1 MSGTCIIL
9 TSCGSEET
17 AQEIVETL
25 VDQKLAA
32 SATLL
37 PNARTYY
44 ALENATR
51 WEDVCQVLI
60 YTTEEKFE
68 AAARVIKRLDSFL
81 VPEIFMVKLDGGSDE
96 VLAWLR
102 GMGRGKRP
110 SNL

>member
-25 VDQKLAA
+25 VDQGLAA

-37 PNARTYY
+37 PSARTYY
-44 ALENATR
+44 ALGGSTR

-68 AAARVIKRLDSFL
+68 GAAKVIKRLDSFE
-81 VPEIFMVKLDGGSDE
+81 VPEIFMVKLDGGSEE

-102 GMGRGKRP
+102 SMGRGKR
-110 SNL
+110 L